1 MGHGWTNNEPKKKP
15 LYYFVQNFQWQVYLC
30 KVNWWFFPFVLVAY
44 AGVLLSFKAILF
56 YFLFHIIH
64 EFDRFMY
71 TKDEPKK
78 QGLSS

>member
-1 MGHGWTNNEPKKKP
+1 MGDQIMNKKKN
-15 LYYFVQNFQWQVYLC
+15 LFIILSKISNGRFTC
-30 KVNWWFFPFVLVAY
+30 KLHWWFFPFVLVAY
-44 AGVLLSFKAILF
+44 AGVLLWFKAILF